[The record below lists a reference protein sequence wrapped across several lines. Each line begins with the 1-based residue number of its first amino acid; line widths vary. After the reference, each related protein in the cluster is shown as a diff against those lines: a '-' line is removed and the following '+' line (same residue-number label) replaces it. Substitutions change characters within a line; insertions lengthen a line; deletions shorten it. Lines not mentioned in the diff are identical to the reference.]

1 MIDTRLRVVLSAVA
15 LLVAAC
21 RRPEPTP
28 PPVIEAPTPQLPA
41 EPRWPTTLEAV
52 LGAVNDG
59 RFAAADS
66 ILATFE
72 RVETGTAAAQ
82 ESAFWRVLLSADPRN
97 PAFSPANA
105 RSALEGYIASPTA
118 VRRPEA
124 AVMLRLLSISDSL
137 RTAAANARTAA
148 EQRDQRDRA
157 REEEL
162 QRLRD
167 DLQRTREELERI
179 KRRLGSKP

>member
-1 MIDTRLRVVLSAVA
+1 VIGRWLFVAA
-15 LLVAAC
+15 LLFTAC
-21 RRPEPTP
+21 RRPTP
-28 PPVIEAPTPQLPA
+28 PAPVIEVPTPELPV
-41 EPRWPTTLEAV
+41 EPPWPTTLQAV
-52 LGAVNDG
+52 LGAVEAG

-72 RVETGTAAAQ
+72 QVEAGTPAAH
-82 ESAFWRVLLSADPRN
+82 ESAFWRVLLRADPRN

-105 RSALEGYIASPTA
+105 RSALEAYITSQNA
-118 VRRPEA
+118 VRRTEA
-124 AVMLRLLSISDSL
+124 TVMLRLLSISDSL
-137 RTAAANARTAA
+137 RTASASARTAA
-148 EQRDQRDRA
+148 EQRDRVRD
-157 REEEL
+157 EEL